1 MFALRLGLQFD
12 DLGDDR
18 DVCDRSEFGSCLPWV
33 SYIESHTFGTRIDL
47 FSVLSV
53 YSSDRSRHRPSSS
66 SRSRSRRSGRSSGIG
81 TG

>member
-18 DVCDRSEFGSCLPWV
+18 DVCDRSEFGSRLPWV
-33 SYIESHTFGTRIDL
+33 SYIESLTFGTRIDL

-53 YSSDRSRHRPSSS
+53 VVIEV
-66 SRSRSRRSGRSSGIG
+66 GIG
-81 TG
+81 LVVVAEAEAEEAEEVVV

>member
-53 YSSDRSRHRPSSS
+53 VVIEV
-66 SRSRSRRSGRSSGIG
+66 GIG
-81 TG
+81 LVVVAEAEAEEAEEVVV